1 MSKKL
6 DQLKN
11 KLREMFQMDQAD
23 LDFGIYRIMNAKR
36 DEVERFLD
44 ADLLPTVRTALEK
57 FQPTGFSERQKEPE
71 EAIKAAELAGF
82 KPDDSP
88 KVQKLRA
95 DLSSAASIDQLEEE
109 VYSHLATFF
118 ARYYQGGDF
127 MSLRRYKEGV
137 YALPY
142 EGEEVKLHWANADQ
156 YYIKSA
162 ENFRTYAFKA
172 GAEGDQ
178 RRVRFELTAADTER
192 DNNKAT
198 ADKERRFIL
207 FAAEPL
213 ALDGDELVIRFEYRA
228 PTMADWPASVR
239 EQKMAEKKPS
249 LPSQKDLSAQAV
261 EALLALPEG
270 TPVTNGI
277 DGWLSWRD
285 ALATKQPTEKNPSR
299 TTLERHLIDYTAK
312 NSFDYFIHKNL
323 GAFLRRELDFFIKN
337 EVMFLDDIE
346 EDSAPRVEQYLA
358 KIKALRQIAH
368 KIIDFLAQLED
379 FQKKLWL
386 KKKLVLET
394 NWLVTLDKVPVEL
407 YPAIIANDAQ
417 RIEWVRL
424 FAIDEIKGDLGA
436 VGYSEPL
443 TEDFLKANQFLVLD
457 TAFFEQKFKDALLA
471 DFDNIDANS
480 NGTLIHGDN
489 FHGLLIAQPSVRG
502 RVKFIYIDPPYNT
515 GVGDFLYKDAYPHS
529 SWASMMADR
538 LAIGRTLQTPDGTIA
553 VSIDDNEMHRLTEV
567 MQQIYGQQEI
577 AKLVW
582 DRNRKND
589 ARLFSVGHE
598 YMIVF
603 ANSTE
608 CLSKMKVSFREPR
621 EGLEEARSV
630 YTRIVKEFG
639 EGWPKVRQEWLR
651 WFESIPVADPKR
663 RLIRFSKVG
672 PRGPYRDDKDISWPG
687 GGGPRYEVLHP
698 ITKKPVKIPSR
709 GWVYPTLERF
719 WEKFDEGL
727 ISFGS
732 DETTIPTLMTFLFEG
747 DEGQVMPSV
756 FYSYAQTAAQKFDAM
771 FGYRAFDNPK
781 PWEDLAR
788 VTRYLTKKDDIVLD
802 FFAGSGS
809 TAHAIFK
816 LLRDGADARK
826 FMLIES
832 GNHFDT
838 VLVPRIQK
846 AAYAQEWADGKPQRR
861 NGISSLIKYIRL
873 ESYEDA
879 LDNLALTR
887 SADQNAL
894 LDRPDA
900 KEFREDYVL
909 RYMLDVESRASLLNL
924 ARFEDP
930 FNVTMTITRNDET
943 KQVTVDLVETFN
955 YLLGLRV
962 KTTERVRGI
971 LEVTGISPDGE
982 RVLVLWRNVHQA
994 DNDALDQWFDKRGY
1008 RSRDMEFD
1016 AIYVNGDNNIPNL
1029 RRTDETW
1036 KVRLIEEAFH
1046 DLMFDVRDV

>member
-6 DQLKN
+6 DQLKD

-44 ADLLPTVRTALEK
+44 ADLLPTVRTTLEK
-57 FQPTGFSERQKEPE
+57 FQPTGFAEKQKELE
-71 EAIKAAELAGF
+71 EAIAAARKLKVDPDSVEDIQRMKAELA
-82 KPDDSP
+82 
-88 KVQKLRA
+88 
-95 DLSSAASIDQLEEE
+95 SAASIDQLEEE

-172 GAEGDQ
+172 CD
-178 RRVRFELTAADTER
+178 RRVRFELVAAETER

-213 ALDGDELVIRFEYRA
+213 ELVGDELVIRFEYRT
-228 PTMADWPASVR
+228 PTMDDWSTNVR
-239 EQKMAEKKPS
+239 AQKMAEKKPS
-249 LPSQKDLSAQAV
+249 PPSQKDLSAQAV

-270 TPVTNGI
+270 TPATKGI

-285 ALATKQPTEKNPSR
+285 ALATKQPTEKNPNR
-299 TTLERHLIDYTAK
+299 TTLERHLTDYTAK

-394 NWLVTLDKVPVEL
+394 NWLITLDKVPLEL
-407 YPAIIANDAQ
+407 YPTIISSDAQ
-417 RIEWVRL
+417 RAEWVRL

-436 VGYSEPL
+436 VGFTEPL
-443 TEDFLKANQFLVLD
+443 TEAFLKANPMLAID
-457 TAFFEQKFKDALLA
+457 TAFFDSAFNESLIAS
-471 DFDNIDANS
+471 FDDIEEETTGVLVHS
-480 NGTLIHGDN
+480 DN
-489 FHGLLIAQPSVRG
+489 FQALSALHARYKESVG
-502 RVKFIYIDPPYNT
+502 CIYIDPPYNT
-515 GVGDFLYKDAYPHS
+515 GEDDFIYKDGYKDS
-529 SWASMMADR
+529 SWISMMDCR
-538 LAIGRTLQTPDGTIA
+538 LRLGRSLMNHLGVISA
-553 VSIDDNEMHRLTEV
+553 SIDDEEV
-567 MQQIYGQQEI
+567 HNLKALLDATYCNPEL
-577 AKLVW
+577 AKLIW

-589 ARLFSVGHE
+589 ATFFSVGHE
-598 YMIVF
+598 YMLVYP
-603 ANSTE
+603 NS
-608 CLSKMKVSFREPR
+608 LDALKAAKIKFREPKD
-621 EGLEEARSV
+621 GIEEAREIFANI
-630 YTRIVKEFG
+630 RAEHGDDWAKIRAGWFG
-639 EGWPKVRQEWLR
+639 
-651 WFESIPVADPKR
+651 WFEQIPLSDPR
-663 RLIRFSKVG
+663 RRMLRFNKVG
-672 PRGPYRDDKDISWPG
+672 PRGPYRDDGNINWPG
-687 GGGPRYEVLHP
+687 GGGPRYEILHP
-698 ITKKPVKIPSR
+698 VTKKPVKLPRS
-709 GWVYPTLERF
+709 GWRFPTPERF
-719 WEKFDEGL
+719 WEEYDAGRIAFGEDEGKVPSIITYL
-727 ISFGS
+727 FES
-732 DETTIPTLMTFLFEG
+732 DE
-747 DEGQVMPSV
+747 QVMPSV
-756 FYSYAQTAAQKFDAM
+756 HYSYAQTAAQEFESL
-771 FGYRAFDNPK
+771 FGYKAFDNPK
-781 PWEDLAR
+781 PWKDIKRLL
-788 VTRYLTKKDDIVLD
+788 RYVGTKTDIILD
-802 FFAGSGS
+802 YFAGSGT
-809 TAHAIFK
+809 TAHAVIE
-816 LLRDGADARK
+816 LNREDEGSQRK
-826 FMLIES
+826 FVMIEM
-832 GNHFDT
+832 GHHFHT
-838 VLVPRIQK
+838 VMKPRVLK
-846 AAYAQEWADGKPQRR
+846 AAYSKGWRDGIPVDREGVSQC
-861 NGISSLIKYIRL
+861 IKVIRL

-879 LDNLALTR
+879 LDNLALSR
-887 SADQNAL
+887 SANQTAL

-909 RYMLDVESRASLLNL
+909 RYMLELESRASLLNL

-943 KQVTVDLVETFN
+943 KQVAVDLVETFN

-962 KTTERVRGI
+962 KTTERVRGV

-982 RVLVLWRNVHQA
+982 RVLVLWRNVHQT
-994 DNDALDQWFDKRGY
+994 DSDALDQWFSKRGY

>member
-6 DQLKN
+6 DQLKD

-44 ADLLPTVRTALEK
+44 ADLLPTVRATLEK
-57 FQPTGFSERQKEPE
+57 FQPTGFAEKQKELE
-71 EAIKAAELAGF
+71 EAIAAARKLKVDPDTVEDIQRMKAELA
-82 KPDDSP
+82 
-88 KVQKLRA
+88 
-95 DLSSAASIDQLEEE
+95 SAASIDQLEEE

-192 DNNKAT
+192 DNNKAA

-213 ALDGDELVIRFEYRA
+213 ALDGDELVIRFEYR
-228 PTMADWPASVR
+228 PDADKR
-239 EQKMAEKKPS
+239 
-249 LPSQKDLSAQAV
+249 SQKDLNAEAV
-261 EALLALPEG
+261 AALLALPEG
-270 TPVTNGI
+270 APATNGI
-277 DGWLSWRD
+277 DGWLSLRD
-285 ALATKQPTEKNPSR
+285 ALATKQPTEKNPNR
-299 TTLERHLIDYTAK
+299 TTLERHLTDYTAK

-394 NWLVTLDKVPVEL
+394 NWLVTLDKVPVGL

-417 RIEWVRL
+417 RAEWVRL

-436 VGYSEPL
+436 VGYSDPL
-443 TEDFLKANQFLVLD
+443 TETFLKANPFLVLD
-457 TAFFEQKFKDALLA
+457 TAFFDQKFKDELLEQ
-471 DFDNIDANS
+471 FDDLDAE
-480 NGTLIHGDN
+480 TA
-489 FHGLLIAQPSVRG
+489 GLLVHGENSQALNLLTERYRDQVSS
-502 RVKFIYIDPPYNT
+502 IYIDPPYNT
-515 GVGDFLYKDAYPHS
+515 DAAPIAYKNGYKDS
-529 SWASMMADR
+529 SWLSLLADR
-538 LAIGRTLQTPDGTIA
+538 VRVASLVMNNASVMCITIDDVELHLLRSLMESVLPAYELLGVAAIKNNPAGRTGTVGFSVCHEYGLFYGLPETSRVGRLEHSDAQKARYKERDELGAFEWTNFRKHGGENTYRPKRPRQYYPIY
-553 VSIDDNEMHRLTEV
+553 VSGSAIRIPEME
-567 MQQIYGQQEI
+567 
-577 AKLVW
+577 W
-582 DRNRKND
+582 DND
-589 ARLFSVGHE
+589 ARDWNVLQPP
-598 YMIVF
+598 
-603 ANSTE
+603 
-608 CLSKMKVSFREPR
+608 L
-621 EGLEEARSV
+621 EGE
-630 YTRIVKEFG
+630 
-639 EGWPKVRQEWLR
+639 
-651 WFESIPVADPKR
+651 
-663 RLIRFSKVG
+663 
-672 PRGPYRDDKDISWPG
+672 
-687 GGGPRYEVLHP
+687 EVLYP
-698 ITKKPVKIPSR
+698 IDSNGRERIWDFVASTAIENMAHLAVRKDENGKTAVYRKWRINDDGLLPPS
-709 GWVYPTLERF
+709 W
-719 WEKFDEGL
+719 WEKSKYSAVEYGTNL
-727 ISFGS
+727 LAKIFGK
-732 DETTIPTLMTFLFEG
+732 THAFTF
-747 DEGQVMPSV
+747 PKSV
-756 FYSYAQTAAQKFDAM
+756 HAVEDA
-771 FGYRAFDNPK
+771 
-781 PWEDLAR
+781 LR
-788 VTRYLTKKDDIVLD
+788 VCGAWKNREALVLD
-802 FFAGSGS
+802 FFAGSG
-809 TAHAIFK
+809 TTGHAVSNFNRIDDGLRKF
-816 LLRDGADARK
+816 LLAEMGTYFDEVLKSRMAKIAYSSEWNGGKPLARDGR
-826 FMLIES
+826 S
-832 GNHFDT
+832 T
-838 VLVPRIQK
+838 
-846 AAYAQEWADGKPQRR
+846 
-861 NGISSLIKYIRL
+861 LIKYIRL

-879 LDNLALTR
+879 LDNLALNR
-887 SADQNAL
+887 SAKQNAL

-943 KQVTVDLVETFN
+943 KAVTVDLVETFN

-971 LEVTGISPDGE
+971 LEIIGVNPDGE
-982 RVLVLWRNVHQA
+982 RVLVLWRNVHQT

-1016 AIYVNGDNNIPNL
+1016 LIYVNGDNNIPNL
-1029 RRTDETW
+1029 RLTDETW

-1046 DLMFDVRDV
+1046 ELMFDVRDV

>member
-1 MSKKL
+1 MSRKL

-36 DEVERFLD
+36 DEVERFLEF
-44 ADLLPTVRTALEK
+44 DLLPTVRATLEK
-57 FQPTGFSERQKEPE
+57 FQPTGFADKQKELE
-71 EAIKAAELAGF
+71 DAIKAAELAGF
-82 KPDDSP
+82 KSSDSP
-88 KVQKLRA
+88 KVQKLQA
-95 DLSSAASIDQLEEE
+95 ELASAASIDQLEEE

-178 RRVRFELTAADTER
+178 RRVRFELIAAETEQG
-192 DNNKAT
+192 NNKAA

-213 ALDGDELVIRFEYRA
+213 ALEGDELVIRFEYR
-228 PTMADWPASVR
+228 PDADKR
-239 EQKMAEKKPS
+239 
-249 LPSQKDLSAQAV
+249 SQKDLNAQAV
-261 EALLALPEG
+261 EALLTLPEG
-270 TPVTNGI
+270 TPATNGI

-285 ALATKQPTEKNPSR
+285 ALASKQPTEKNPNR
-299 TTLERHLIDYTAK
+299 TTLERHLTDYTAK

-337 EVMFLDDIE
+337 EIMFLDDIE

-417 RIEWVRL
+417 RAEWVRL
-424 FAIDEIKGDLGA
+424 FAIDEIKGDLAGA
-436 VGYSEPL
+436 VGYREKL
-443 TEDFLKANQFLVLD
+443 TEAFLKATPFLVLD
-457 TAFFEQKFKDALLA
+457 TAFFDQGFKDALLSS
-471 DFDNIDANS
+471 FDNIDAEI
-480 NGTLIHGDN
+480 T
-489 FHGLLIAQPSVRG
+489 GLLVHGENFQALNLLSPRYREQVEC
-502 RVKFIYIDPPYNT
+502 IYIDPPYNT
-515 GVGDFLYKDAYPHS
+515 GGDGFLYKDAYQHS
-529 SWASMMADR
+529 SWLSLMADR
-538 LAIGRTLQTPDGTIA
+538 LNVARTFMPDTGAIFI
-553 VSIDDNEMHRLTEV
+553 SIDDT
-567 MQQIYGQQEI
+567 
-577 AKLVW
+577 
-582 DRNRKND
+582 
-589 ARLFSVGHE
+589 
-598 YMIVF
+598 
-603 ANSTE
+603 
-608 CLSKMKVSFREPR
+608 
-621 EGLEEARSV
+621 EEARLRALMENV
-630 YTRIVKEFG
+630 FG
-639 EGWPKVRQEWLR
+639 EENYVANIIWQKKYAPQNDAKWLSDDHDYVLLAAKNKDVWR
-651 WFESIPVADPKR
+651 PRKLERTDGQNAAYKNHDND
-663 RLIRFSKVG
+663 
-672 PRGPYRDDKDISWPG
+672 PRGPWKTGDYTSNKSDKERPNGWYPIVNPSTGQEIWPKRTG
-687 GGGPRYEVLHP
+687 VWRYTKEQHDKNILDNRVWWGKDGSNAVPAYKRFLDEVEGVVPRTIWLYEEVGHTQDAVRQMRALVP
-698 ITKKPVKIPSR
+698 ETSFTSPKSV
-709 GWVYPTLERF
+709 
-719 WEKFDEGL
+719 GL
-727 ISFGS
+727 
-732 DETTIPTLMTFLFEG
+732 
-747 DEGQVMPSV
+747 
-756 FYSYAQTAAQKFDAM
+756 
-771 FGYRAFDNPK
+771 
-781 PWEDLAR
+781 
-788 VTRYLTKKDDIVLD
+788 VTRIAHIGNASIMLD
-802 FFAGSGS
+802 FFAGSGTTGEAVIRRNADEEIS
-809 TAHAIFK
+809 T
-816 LLRDGADARK
+816 K
-826 FMLIES
+826 FILVEV
-832 GNHFDT
+832 GEHFDST
-838 VLVPRIQK
+838 LMPRIRR
-846 AAYAQEWADGKPQRR
+846 AIHATDWGDGKPKNRT
-861 NGISSLIKYIRL
+861 GSSALIRYIRL

-887 SADQNAL
+887 SVSQNAL

-900 KEFREDYVL
+900 KDFREDYVL
-909 RYMLDVESRASLLNL
+909 RYMMDVESRASLLNL

-930 FNVTMTITRNDET
+930 FNVTMTVTRNDET

-971 LEVTGISPDGE
+971 LEVTGLSPDGE
-982 RVLVLWRNVHQA
+982 RVLVLWRNVHQT
-994 DNDALDQWFDKRGY
+994 DKDALDQWFDKRGY

-1046 DLMFDVRDV
+1046 ELMFDVRDV